1 MTTTEE
7 FRIDIPQVALDDL
20 GARLERTRWPSE
32 IPGIGWDRGVPVDY
46 LRRLS
51 DYWQHSY
58 DWRAWEAKLNRF
70 AQFTTRIDGQRIHF
84 MHVRSPEPD
93 AMPLII
99 THGWPGSIVEFVDVL
114 GRLTDPVVHG
124 GDRDDAFHVVAPS
137 VPGFGFSI
145 PLAEKGWNHRR
156 IALAWAEL
164 MSRLGYDRFGAH
176 GGDTGSVVSPELGR
190 VAPEH
195 VIAVHICGAL
205 RYPSTDPMDFEDLTE
220 VEQQRLAE
228 AERLRRVGTGYAD
241 IQATRPQTLAYALTD
256 SPVGQLAWII
266 EKFWE
271 WTDPAKALPEDAVD
285 VDLLLTDVTL
295 YWLTGTGASSAH
307 LYYEVRAAGDEPLE
321 RTDVPTGIAVF
332 PTDPTIR
339 RIAEREQN
347 VVHWS
352 EFTRGGHFAAM
363 EAPDLL
369 VADIRSFFRRFR

>member
-1 MTTTEE
+1 MTTEE
-7 FRIDIPQVALDDL
+7 FRIDIRQVALDDL
-20 GARLERTRWPSE
+20 GERLERTRWPSQ

-46 LRRLS
+46 LRRLTE
-51 DYWQHSY
+51 YWAHSY

-70 AQFTTRIDGQRIHF
+70 AQFTTRIDGQHIHF
-84 MHVRSPEPD
+84 VHVRSPEPD
-93 AMPLII
+93 AMPLVI
-99 THGWPGSIVEFVDVL
+99 THGWPGSIVEFIDIL
-114 GRLTDPVVHG
+114 GPLTDPVAHG
-124 GDRDDAFHVVAPS
+124 GDRADAFHVVAPS

-145 PLAEKGWNHRR
+145 PLAEAGWNHRR

-164 MSRLGYDRFGAH
+164 MSRLGYGRFGAH

-195 VIAVHICGAL
+195 VVAVHICGAL
-205 RYPSTDPMDFEDLTE
+205 RYPSADPADFEDLTE
-220 VEQQRLAE
+220 VERRRLGE
-228 AERLRRVGTGYAD
+228 AERLRQVGTGYAD
-241 IQATRPQTLAYALTD
+241 IRSTRPQTLAYALND
-256 SPVGQLAWII
+256 SPVGQLAWIV

-271 WTDPAKALPEDAVD
+271 WTDPAKTLPDDAVD
-285 VDLLLTDVTL
+285 VDHLLTDVTL
-295 YWLTGTGASSAH
+295 YWVTGTGASSAQ

-321 RTDVPTGIAVF
+321 RNDVPTGVAVF

-339 RIAEREQN
+339 RIAERQHN

-369 VADIRSFFRRFR
+369 VDDIRTFFRRFR